1 MANNTINMN
10 EEKLALETLKALGA
24 IDTTK
29 TRQAKKG
36 TTCFQI
42 PTGDSR
48 TEHKTGYIRKNLL
61 SKNGSIYTCYQ
72 LNPQYKTIEKSIN
85 WNGKEVEFERNNRML
100 IWNRAERLK
109 RLVLYTIKQINK
121 SNG

>member
-1 MANNTINMN
+1 MN

-24 IDTTK
+24 KDTSSPSQIK
-29 TRQAKKG
+29 RG
-36 TTCFQI
+36 TTCFTL
-42 PTGDSR
+42 PTGDCIS
-48 TEHKTGYIRKNLL
+48 EHKTGYIRKNLL
-61 SKNGSIYTCYQ
+61 NKNGSIYTCYQ

-85 WNGKEVEFERNNRML
+85 WNGEERTFDRNNRML

-121 SNG
+121 SNT

>member
-1 MANNTINMN
+1 MN

-24 IDTTK
+24 KDTSSPSQIK
-29 TRQAKKG
+29 RG
-36 TTCFQI
+36 TTCFTL
-42 PTGDSR
+42 PTGDCIS
-48 TEHKTGYIRKNLL
+48 EHKTGYIRKNLL
-61 SKNGSIYTCYQ
+61 HKTGGIYTCYQ

-85 WNGKEVEFERNNRML
+85 WNGKKVEFERNNRML